1 MSRDLERCGL
11 LAAILVV
18 GCSAPPPD
26 SIGDGYAR
34 TPLASRL
41 ASAEV
46 ENMDYE
52 SGPRGPTPPTT
63 DRASAKSGDA
73 EAVVGTRTEPGKDRL
88 AVAKGTDKKS
98 PVRPQIIGQIVRGT
112 PAPGR
117 SIGIVDIERCF
128 DLIPSYRKVHAERSS
143 KEYARYLL
151 LLSQANDE
159 FRQAVDWIA
168 LRDGVDVV
176 VEKGGVVGARTIDIT
191 NEVCER
197 LREQQGEY
205 TR

>member
-11 LAAILVV
+11 IAAILVV

-26 SIGDGYAR
+26 DMGDGYAR

-46 ENMDYE
+46 ENMDYD
-52 SGPRGPTPPTT
+52 SGPRGPVAPSTGTVERGEP
-63 DRASAKSGDA
+63 A
-73 EAVVGTRTEPGKDRL
+73 AVKTGATEPSKDG
-88 AVAKGTDKKS
+88 VATSKAGDKKS